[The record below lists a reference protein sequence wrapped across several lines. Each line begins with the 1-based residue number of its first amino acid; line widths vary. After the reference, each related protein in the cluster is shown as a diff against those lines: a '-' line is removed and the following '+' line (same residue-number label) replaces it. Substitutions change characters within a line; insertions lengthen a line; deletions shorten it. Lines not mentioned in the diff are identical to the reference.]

1 MASRNSRSN
10 STQLDRTLKELENA
24 FADWE
29 NLGAGKPKAGA
40 KDAANAESKD
50 DLGDEKAKKK
60 ALEQSASEFQ
70 KRTQKLLDQLRQQ
83 IAELN
88 E

>member
-10 STQLDRTLKELENA
+10 STKLDRTLKELENA
-24 FADWE
+24 FSDWE
-29 NLGAGKPKAGA
+29 NLGRVKPKAGA
-40 KDAANAESKD
+40 ADAEAPAQS
-50 DLGDEKAKKK
+50 DEEKRKAKTS
-60 ALEQSASEFQ
+60 EQSALEFQ

-88 E
+88 D